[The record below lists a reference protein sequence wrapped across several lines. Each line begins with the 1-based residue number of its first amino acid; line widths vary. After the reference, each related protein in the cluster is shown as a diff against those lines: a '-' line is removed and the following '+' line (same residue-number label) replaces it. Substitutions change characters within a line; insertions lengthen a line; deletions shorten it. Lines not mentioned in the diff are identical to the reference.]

1 MTALQ
6 ANQLVDL
13 RQTNRKILPWAVWM
27 DWSPAIASP
36 SHLRL
41 VEEVLQR
48 KRMFEKSCQ
57 FQVQW
62 YRLHPSRAGSM
73 TPIKPGPF
81 QIGSREDRARRRCR
95 TPAPLQGLSGIG
107 IPSRKT
113 QARHTGQLCSIRG
126 KSGGGRP
133 GGELSR
139 RVGQTSGQ
147 SKSRRALRVAETLH
161 LSFL

>member
-36 SHLRL
+36 PHLRL

-126 KSGGGRP
+126 TSGGGRSGASLTVGLGKP
-133 GGELSR
+133 PANR
-139 RVGQTSGQ
+139 NRVG
-147 SKSRRALRVAETLH
+147 
-161 LSFL
+161 